1 MKKIFI
7 LTVAS
12 ILLIFTW
19 FSARELL
26 QSDLVISSQESIPTG
41 TPVVKRQQM
50 VNNTFITYLNDKSS
64 ETEVTYETLG
74 VYNDSLI
81 TNEQTPKQWKLYWES
96 TQLEITL
103 NSEESSPFGSDVQPE
118 SNTLVSQLSENPIH
132 RIKVDENF
140 YFYTDKFFND
150 SCGQKFCSSGLVN
163 TKGENDFS
171 IFCTINN
178 DGLGD
183 LEFCDQIV
191 INLREKID

>member
-150 SCGQKFCSSGLVN
+150 
-163 TKGENDFS
+163 
-171 IFCTINN
+171 
-178 DGLGD
+178 
-183 LEFCDQIV
+183 
-191 INLREKID
+191 